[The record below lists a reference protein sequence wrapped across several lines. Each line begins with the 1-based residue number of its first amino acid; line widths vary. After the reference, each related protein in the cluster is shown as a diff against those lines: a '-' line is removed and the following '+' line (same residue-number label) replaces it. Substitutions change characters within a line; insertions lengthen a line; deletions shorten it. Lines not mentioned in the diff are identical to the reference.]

1 MGVGVHGF
9 SVGVYHD
16 QWEGGGFTLCFLCA
30 IFMYLL
36 LLFFFYNLHNSPS
49 KQKPR
54 ANTGIMPELEN
65 LADSNAQQ
73 QQQQQPEGAGGR
85 PRMSESVSEER
96 SASRSPSIG
105 E

>member
-1 MGVGVHGF
+1 MGVGVHRF

-36 LLFFFYNLHNSPS
+36 LFFFNNLHNSPS

-65 LADSNAQQ
+65 LADSNT

>member
-1 MGVGVHGF
+1 MISGREVVSHCAF
-9 SVGVYHD
+9 YVLY
-16 QWEGGGFTLCFLCA
+16 LCICCC
-30 IFMYLL
+30 
-36 LLFFFYNLHNSPS
+36 FFFYNLHNSPS

-65 LADSNAQQ
+65 LADSNT